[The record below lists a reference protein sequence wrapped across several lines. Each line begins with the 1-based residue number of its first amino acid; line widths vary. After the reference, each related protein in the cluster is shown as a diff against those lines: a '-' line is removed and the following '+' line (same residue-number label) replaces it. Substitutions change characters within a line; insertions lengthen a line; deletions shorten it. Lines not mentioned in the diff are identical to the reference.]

1 MGDFAKYN
9 KVRKSVVRT
18 ANKLITRGETI
29 ISSYTDNVADVRQI
43 ESIRDTLMEKIAKVA
58 ELNES
63 IMDCLTEQDDIDKEE
78 DSSTEEM
85 MMLKDKLRL
94 FESFLEKRSAK
105 KDFSEA
111 GSTFSHSKLIKLPR
125 LHLQPFD
132 GHPENWST
140 FWDSFECAVHTN
152 DDISDVQKMTYLKN
166 LVEGPAAS
174 CIAGFRLSNENYKTV
189 VDLLKERYNNKQL
202 LISAHMKKLLKLEQA
217 NNLTNIETLR
227 NVFDNVETQVRS
239 LENLDVTSENYG
251 PLLIPVLMSKLPEE
265 LNLII
270 SRQFNDKDCWDMKL
284 VLRALKSEIEVREKS
299 AYSLQQPHDN
309 NPFSSSAL
317 PVHYSHQSNRDLP
330 HNQYQNNQHNYRNH
344 QNNQNNYR
352 CIFCDKSHKSQQC
365 RIITNFDARK
375 NVLRD
380 KKRCFV
386 CLKGGH
392 LAKSCYSKIS
402 CLKCSGRHHVA
413 ICDKKRDVD
422 QGRRDKD
429 GTEQEK
435 PENVAGAT
443 SLVTSSN
450 SLDIPSSV
458 MLQTAKVKVV
468 NTTDPSKIEN
478 TRILFDNCSQLSY
491 ISPELCEKLQ
501 LKVVGKREIC
511 IRIFGKHSF
520 KETLD
525 RVQFSVIGL
534 DGDKINVDCYVKNI
548 CHPLTGQNF
557 NDCLKYKHLKDL
569 RLADSNCNNRDL
581 KVDVLLGADNYWKF
595 FDGGIVR
602 GEDGPVALNSKVG
615 YIVSGR
621 IGSSEG
627 SRSAVL
633 VANVLKIG
641 AEFVEDKLDNQLEKF
656 WSFENAGIEEQPAV
670 ENFCE
675 NVKFSAQTKRYE
687 VRLPFKDDH
696 DVLPDNYCV
705 SSKRL
710 ESLRHK
716 LKNNPELLRN
726 YNSILKEQLEQG
738 IIERV
743 TNDDCTKRQV
753 HYLPHRPVIRD
764 DKPSTK
770 VRMVFDASSK
780 SVGLSSLND
789 CLYAGPSLTEPL
801 YNVLLRF
808 RSHKVA
814 FIADIE
820 KAFLQISLHP
830 TDRDFVRF
838 IWFKDL
844 HNLSEQNIETA
855 EIGIYRL
862 SRVLFG
868 VSSSPFLLSATLI
881 KHAESFNHVDP
892 LFVQKLLSSLHVD
905 DLTSG
910 GATVN
915 AAHDFYQKCKQRL
928 AEANFNLHKF
938 HSNSEELE
946 QLVTKPHVAHTGHVT
961 KVLGV
966 LWDKKKD
973 SLLFTFDDI
982 LSLAKDIPTKR
993 QLIKFTASI
1002 YDPLG
1007 LINPIVMRL
1016 KTLFQKTC
1024 VGKIG
1029 WDIELSGQV
1038 LDEWRVTYNDFKS
1051 FSHLN
1056 VPRCY
1061 DGGNI
1066 VDVQLHGFSDASL
1079 KGYGACVY
1087 LRFEHADGSFFT
1099 KLVTSKSRIAPIK
1112 PVTIPRL
1119 ELYGA
1124 VMLAKL
1130 VKYVRDELSLVYDI
1144 SVTRCWIDSSI
1155 VLYWI
1160 KNVNKKYE
1168 VVVERRVGI
1177 IRDLVSPDSWFHVE
1191 SKANP
1196 ADILSRGCLVS
1207 ELVNNNLWFSGPD
1220 FLRDTN
1226 ISASSFNFSNFKV
1239 DDSTC
1244 LIVGNDESEESTE
1257 EEIDLNFMN
1266 IARYSNYTRLLR
1278 ITALVLRF
1286 VGNLRKKR
1294 RKEELVLHTFVT
1306 KDEQLHAKKLW
1317 IKYAQKDII
1326 QLPSYKQ
1333 LQKDLRFQNI
1343 DGIIRCKGRLENAP
1357 LDFDTK
1363 FPIFLPKKNP
1373 LTRLVILH
1381 YHVQVL
1387 HNGLKETL
1395 NAIRSKFW
1403 IPKARNYIKQLIRQC
1418 YLCRYYEGKSYAY
1431 PVSPAL
1437 PKSRLSNHHP
1447 FKHTGLDYAGPLYV
1461 RNVYHGGSMY
1471 KAWVFLFTCT
1481 STRALHLDLVPDASS
1496 SGCIRSLR
1504 RFFSER
1510 EAAPWWGGMFERLV
1524 RSVKRCLKK
1533 TLHNTR
1539 LSYEELLTVL
1549 AEIQAVINNRPLTF
1563 LYENIGEQPLTP
1575 NHLLFGR
1582 KINLEA
1588 SHIDSDENEKDLCQ
1602 RYDHLQRIINH
1613 YWNRWKC
1620 EYLTELREYHRVG
1633 KSRGETSIRINDVVL
1648 IEEAKQPRQNW
1659 KMGVVEEFVPS
1670 RDGKKRGAVVRYV
1683 LNGNTHTIRRPI
1695 NKLYPVELAKDEA
1708 EKKEKVNITFI
1719 DENDII
1725 TNI

>member
-1 MGDFAKYN
+1 
-9 KVRKSVVRT
+9 
-18 ANKLITRGETI
+18 
-29 ISSYTDNVADVRQI
+29 
-43 ESIRDTLMEKIAKVA
+43 
-58 ELNES
+58 
-63 IMDCLTEQDDIDKEE
+63 
-78 DSSTEEM
+78 
-85 MMLKDKLRL
+85 
-94 FESFLEKRSAK
+94 
-105 KDFSEA
+105 
-111 GSTFSHSKLIKLPR
+111 
-125 LHLQPFD
+125 
-132 GHPENWST
+132 
-140 FWDSFECAVHTN
+140 
-152 DDISDVQKMTYLKN
+152 MTYLKN

-174 CIAGFRLSNENYKTV
+174 S
-189 VDLLKERYNNKQL
+189 
-202 LISAHMKKLLKLEQA
+202 HMKKLLKLEQA

-227 NVFDNVETQVRS
+227 NVFVNVETQVRS

-270 SRQFNDKDCWDMKL
+270 TRQFNDKDCWDMKL
-284 VLRALKSEIEVREKS
+284 
-299 AYSLQQPHDN
+299 PHDN
-309 NPFSSSAL
+309 NPFSSLAL

-330 HNQYQNNQHNYRNH
+330 HNQHNYRNH

-352 CIFCDKSHKSQQC
+352 CIFCDKSHKLQQC

-402 CLKCSGRHHVA
+402 CLKCSGRHHVV
-413 ICDKKRDVD
+413 ICDKKWDVD

-429 GTEQEK
+429 EPNKKNQKMLLVPLRWLQAQIRSTFRVPLCCK
-435 PENVAGAT
+435 P
-443 SLVTSSN
+443 LK
-450 SLDIPSSV
+450 LKLLILLI
-458 MLQTAKVKVV
+458 LQK
-468 NTTDPSKIEN
+468 
-478 TRILFDNCSQLSY
+478 LFDNCSHLSY
-491 ISPELCEKLQ
+491 ISPE
-501 LKVVGKREIC
+501 
-511 IRIFGKHSF
+511 
-520 KETLD
+520 
-525 RVQFSVIGL
+525 VQFSVIGL
-534 DGDKINVDCYVKNI
+534 DGDKIKVDCDVKNI
-548 CHPLTGQNF
+548 CHPLTGQN
-557 NDCLKYKHLKDL
+557 LKNKHLKDL
-569 RLADSNCNNRDL
+569 RLTDSNCNNRDL
-581 KVDVLLGADNYWKF
+581 DDLLGADNYWKF
-595 FDGGIVR
+595 FYGSIVR
-602 GEDGPVALNSKVG
+602 GADGPVALNSMVG

-621 IGSSEG
+621 IGSRKR

-633 VANVLKIG
+633 VANVLKIR

-656 WSFENAGIEEQPAV
+656 WSFENAGIEKQPAV
-670 ENFCE
+670 KNFCE

-687 VRLPFKDDH
+687 VRLLY

-705 SSKRL
+705 SLKRL

-716 LKNNPELLRN
+716 LKNNPLLLRN
-726 YNSILKEQLEQG
+726 YNSMLKEQPEQG

-743 TNDDCTKRQV
+743 TNNDCAKRQV
-753 HYLPHRPVIRD
+753 HYLPHRPVLRY
-764 DKPSTK
+764 DKPSIK

-780 SVGLSSLND
+780 SVGLALLND
-789 CLYAGPSLTEPL
+789 C
-801 YNVLLRF
+801 F
-808 RSHKVA
+808 
-814 FIADIE
+814 
-820 KAFLQISLHP
+820 
-830 TDRDFVRF
+830 
-838 IWFKDL
+838 
-844 HNLSEQNIETA
+844 
-855 EIGIYRL
+855 
-862 SRVLFG
+862 
-868 VSSSPFLLSATLI
+868 ATLI

-905 DLTSG
+905 HLISG

-946 QLVTKPHVAHTGHVT
+946 QLVTKPHVAYTGHVT

-982 LSLAKDIPTKR
+982 LWLAKDIATKR

-1002 YDPLG
+1002 YYPLG

-1016 KTLFQKTC
+1016 KKHCFKKTC

-1038 LDEWRVTYNDFKS
+1038 LDEWRVTHNDFKS
-1051 FSHLN
+1051 VSHLN
-1056 VPRCY
+1056 IPRCY
-1061 DGGNI
+1061 DGENI

-1079 KGYGACVY
+1079 KGY
-1087 LRFEHADGSFFT
+1087 
-1099 KLVTSKSRIAPIK
+1099 VTSKSRIAPIE

-1124 VMLAKL
+1124 VILAKL

-1144 SVTRCWIDSSI
+1144 TVTRCWIDSSI
-1155 VLYWI
+1155 ILYWI
-1160 KNVNKKYE
+1160 KNVNKRYE

-1177 IRDLVSPDSWFHVE
+1177 IRDLVLPDSWFHVE

-1207 ELVNNNLWFSGPD
+1207 ELVNNLWFSGPD

-1226 ISASSFNFSNFKV
+1226 ILASSFNFSNFKV
-1239 DDSTC
+1239 DDATC
-1244 LIVGNDESEESTE
+1244 LIVGNDKSEESTE
-1257 EEIDLNFMN
+1257 EEVDLNFMN
-1266 IARYSNYTRLLR
+1266 IAQYSNYTRLLR

-1294 RKEELVLHTFVT
+1294 LKEELVLHTFVT
-1306 KDEQLHAKKLW
+1306 KDEQLHAEKLW

-1363 FPIFLPKKNP
+1363 FPIFLPKNNP
-1373 LTRLVILH
+1373 LTKLVILH

-1387 HNGLKETL
+1387 HNDLKETL

-1418 YLCRYYEGKSYAY
+1418 HLCRYYEGKSYAY
-1431 PVSPAL
+1431 TVSPAL

-1447 FKHTGLDYAGPLYV
+1447 FKHTGLDYAGSLYV

-1481 STRALHLDLVPDASS
+1481 STRALHLDLVPNASS

-1504 RFFSER
+1504 QYFSER
-1510 EAAPWWGGMFERLV
+1510 CIPSEIISDNGSQFIAEVTQRFSSNRGIKWHFNLEAAPWWGGMFERLV

-1563 LYENIGEQPLTP
+1563 LYENIGEQPLAP

-1633 KSRGETSIRINDVVL
+1633 KSRVETSVRI
-1648 IEEAKQPRQNW
+1648 
-1659 KMGVVEEFVPS
+1659 KMLF
-1670 RDGKKRGAVVRYV
+1670 
-1683 LNGNTHTIRRPI
+1683 
-1695 NKLYPVELAKDEA
+1695 
-1708 EKKEKVNITFI
+1708 
-1719 DENDII
+1719 
-1725 TNI
+1725 